1 MSLYDVHVLTFR
13 ESRILSRF
21 LKSCGY
27 KLATY
32 NNCKGGPLATILS
45 NLEPDPT
52 IYTLLLACCIRELLL
67 PKLIDTNSS
76 AS

>member
-13 ESRILSRF
+13 ESRILSRY

-32 NNCKGGPLATILS
+32 NNCKGSLAAILS

-52 IYTLLLACCIRELLL
+52 IYTLLLGCCIRELLL
-67 PKLIDTNSS
+67 PKLIDTK
-76 AS
+76 

>member
-32 NNCKGGPLATILS
+32 NNCKGPLAAILS
-45 NLEPDPT
+45 NLEPDPAV
-52 IYTLLLACCIRELLL
+52 YTLLLACCIRELLL
-67 PKLIDTNSS
+67 PKLINTNSS
-76 AS
+76 AP

>member
-1 MSLYDVHVLTFR
+1 MSMYDAHVITFR
-13 ESRILSRF
+13 ESRILSRY

-27 KLATY
+27 KLAIAS
-32 NNCKGGPLATILS
+32 NCKGPLAAILS

-67 PKLIDTNSS
+67 PKLIDTK
-76 AS
+76 

>member
-1 MSLYDVHVLTFR
+1 MSMYDAHVITFR
-13 ESRILSRF
+13 ESRILSRY

-32 NNCKGGPLATILS
+32 SNCKGPLAAILS

-52 IYTLLLACCIRELLL
+52 IYTFLLTCCIRELLL
-67 PKLIDTNSS
+67 PKLIDIK
-76 AS
+76 